1 MSKLWVAL
9 KSSWK
14 VIALIF
20 FAIFGLILLR
30 RRDQTLFDEIE
41 EVRQSH
47 REEIRKIEEAREKE
61 RLAHEKNMQRL
72 QDDLALIRS
81 QYEAAK
87 MELSKKKEAEITK
100 ILSDFGSDP
109 DRLALE
115 LQRVTGFKVI
125 YPERE

>member
-14 VIALIF
+14 IIVLIF

-30 RRDQTLFDEIE
+30 RRDQTLLEEIE
-41 EVRQSH
+41 GVRQSH
-47 REEIRKIEEAREKE
+47 REEIRKIEEARSKE

-115 LQRVTGFKVI
+115 LQRATGFKII

>member
-14 VIALIF
+14 IIVLVF

-30 RRDQTLFDEIE
+30 RRDQTLLDEIE
-41 EVRQSH
+41 GVRRSH
-47 REEIRKIEEAREKE
+47 REEIRKIEEARSKE

-72 QDDLALIRS
+72 QEDLALIRS

-87 MELSKKKEAEITK
+87 VELSKKKEAEITK

-115 LQRVTGFKVI
+115 LQRATGFKII

>member
-1 MSKLWVAL
+1 MSKIWVAL

-14 VIALIF
+14 IIVLVF

-30 RRDQTLFDEIE
+30 RRDQTLLDEIE
-41 EVRQSH
+41 GVRQSH

-72 QDDLALIRS
+72 QEDLALIRS

-87 MELSKKKEAEITK
+87 VELSKKKEAEITK

-115 LQRVTGFKVI
+115 LQRATGFKII

>member
-14 VIALIF
+14 IIVLVF

-30 RRDQTLFDEIE
+30 RRDQTLLDEIE
-41 EVRQSH
+41 GVRQSH

-72 QDDLALIRS
+72 QEDLALIRS

-87 MELSKKKEAEITK
+87 VELSKKKEAEITK

-115 LQRVTGFKVI
+115 LQRATGFKII